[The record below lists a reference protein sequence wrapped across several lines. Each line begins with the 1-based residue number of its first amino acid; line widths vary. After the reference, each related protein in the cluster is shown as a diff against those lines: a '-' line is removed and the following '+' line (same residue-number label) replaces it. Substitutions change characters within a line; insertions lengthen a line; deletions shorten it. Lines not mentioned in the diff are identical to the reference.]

1 MVNEIAEA
9 MRAMTIKE
17 HIDNINTMLEE
28 KEVQLD
34 EAISMVERLSA
45 QRESLKA
52 SLEHFEAAA
61 KKVDFQ
67 HD

>member
-52 SLEHFEAAA
+52 S
-61 KKVDFQ
+61 
-67 HD
+67 

>member
-1 MVNEIAEA
+1 MIKEG
-9 MRAMTIKE
+9 MKAMTIKE

-28 KEVQLD
+28 KEEQIE
-34 EAISMVERLSA
+34 EAISTVEYLSA

-52 SLEHFEAAA
+52 SLEHFLAAA

-67 HD
+67 RD